1 MSVAKPPA
9 FTSDFTESTVT
20 SKLAYD
26 GGLLKLNR
34 DEVRLPDG
42 HVAWREY
49 VLHPGAVMMLA
60 FVDDDTILLERQ
72 YRYPKHRHFIELPA
86 GKLEPGEDPLA
97 TAKREL
103 VEECGFE
110 AEEINDFKGLNQK
123 SKWYAFVMLVL
134 MFSLTGLPPTAG
146 FFAKLA
152 VLQAAWESGF
162 GAVVVFAVLMSVIGA
177 FYYLRVV
184 KVMYMDAPAGEITI
198 DERADTRWTLTAM
211 AVVTLVLG
219 VMPGPLMEVCVRA
232 ITAAM

>member
-1 MSVAKPPA
+1 MTKPPV

-86 GKLEPGEDPLA
+86 GKLEAGEEPLS

-103 VEECGFE
+103 IEECGFE
-110 AEEINDFKGLNQK
+110 ASDWWKIATLDPSIGYSNEVIYLYGAHRLKHVGAQLDVGEHLETFEVKITEALEWVRDGIITDTKTVFGLLWWD
-123 SKWYAFVMLVL
+123 KWGKF
-134 MFSLTGLPPTAG
+134 P
-146 FFAKLA
+146 
-152 VLQAAWESGF
+152 
-162 GAVVVFAVLMSVIGA
+162 
-177 FYYLRVV
+177 
-184 KVMYMDAPAGEITI
+184 
-198 DERADTRWTLTAM
+198 
-211 AVVTLVLG
+211 
-219 VMPGPLMEVCVRA
+219 
-232 ITAAM
+232 